1 MTVIQMKR
9 DHVVRATAAE
19 GTIRAFAIYSR
30 DLVDKAREVHELSR
44 TATAALGRTLTAAAM
59 LGTTM
64 KGDKDALSIV
74 FNGDGTLGNIT
85 ATAKPDG
92 SVKGY
97 VANPQAS
104 LPSKVGEKLRVGEV
118 VGKGTLRVI
127 YDLSMGEPY
136 SGVVEIQSGEIADDL
151 AYYLTTSDQLP
162 SAVALGVLL
171 NEDSTVAEA
180 GGFIVQLMDGAT
192 DETAAMLEDRI
203 AAIPSIT
210 ALLREGVS
218 PEEVLERI
226 LGDMDLQILE
236 DKAVAFQCNCDRDR
250 TLKLLSLISDDELQ
264 DMVDEGEEV
273 EMVCAFCNSK
283 YHFAPEEIEGLIEEK
298 HAVRA

>member
-19 GTIRAFAIYSR
+19 GTVRAFAIYSKG
-30 DLVDKAREVHELSR
+30 VVENARAVHELSR

-97 VANPQAS
+97 VGNPQAS
-104 LPSKVGEKLRVGEV
+104 LPSQVGEKLRVGEI

-127 YDLSMGEPY
+127 YDLSMREPY

-171 NEDSTVAEA
+171 NEDSSVSEA

-192 DETAAMLEDRI
+192 EDTAVMLEERI
-203 AAIPSIT
+203 AALPSIT
-210 ALLREGVS
+210 TLLHEGFS
-218 PEEVLERI
+218 PEQILERI

-236 DKAVAFQCNCDRDR
+236 DKPVSFRCDCSRER
-250 TLKLLSLISDDELQ
+250 TLKLLGLIGDDELQ
-264 DMVDEGEEV
+264 SMVDDGEEI

-283 YHFAPEEIEGLIEEK
+283 YHYAPEEIVGLIEDEQ
-298 HAVRA
+298 AVGA